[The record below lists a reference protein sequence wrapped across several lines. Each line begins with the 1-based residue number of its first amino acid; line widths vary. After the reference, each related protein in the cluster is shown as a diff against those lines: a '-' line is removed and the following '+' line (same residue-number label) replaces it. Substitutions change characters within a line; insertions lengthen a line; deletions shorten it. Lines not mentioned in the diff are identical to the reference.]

1 MDRNTFSALLT
12 QCRENKNI
20 GKNEMCRLTGF
31 TFQQLQRIE
40 GALNNFNLQLVFRYI
55 NVVGA
60 VLSFEKDGVQYVI
73 SNYEEYPKWLK
84 SARTGLYSLRK
95 LEDAVE
101 CSHPAIA
108 NVEQGKV
115 TVSIDSFLKIADV
128 LGYSVKIE
136 QK

>member
-40 GALNNFNLQLVFRYI
+40 GALNNFNLQFVFRYM

-73 SNYEEYPKWLK
+73 SNYEEYPKWLQF
-84 SARTGLYSLRK
+84 ARTGLYSLRK
-95 LEDAVE
+95 LAEVVE
-101 CSHPAIA
+101 CAYSAIT
-108 NVEQGKV
+108 NVEHEKTIIG
-115 TVSIDSFLKIADV
+115 IDLFLKITDA
-128 LGYSVKIE
+128 LGYSIKIE

>member
-40 GALNNFNLQLVFRYI
+40 GALNNFNLQLVFRYM

-84 SARTGLYSLRK
+84 SATANLYSQRK
-95 LEDAVE
+95 LAKAAECAYSAVTNAE
-101 CSHPAIA
+101 SGKTAIR
-108 NVEQGKV
+108 
-115 TVSIDSFLKIADV
+115 IDLFLKFADV
-128 LGYSVKIE
+128 LGYFVKIE